1 MKMKERFHAI
11 CRFLTMVSQGNHRV
25 LFWLLGSAFAAA
37 TLPYLSLFFSA
48 RILNLLLAKSY
59 RACLYPVVVFL
70 LTQYGLGLFE
80 KICRQYLD
88 GQKELCLARTEQ
100 KITAKALE
108 LEFEKF
114 EKTETMD
121 AIRRTNVSSMGSG
134 NVGDQLIVIHTLITS
149 LLSVL
154 YALFFLLRLFLLS
167 DSSRNN
173 FFTSSFSMLALLLLC
188 GVQLA
193 LSSRINRRS
202 TQKKIELNQGN
213 DHSNSVAN
221 YLVNVMLEERRADDI
236 RIGHLDHFLD
246 VQFGKAMEH
255 FLPMYLDFARFSA
268 ITDGKNAL
276 LSLLSNFA
284 AYLVIGARALYGV
297 LPIGDVLLYAGSVTR
312 AMSDLQTFLATGSE
326 FDYINSYLSTYEYF
340 IAQPSLA
347 YDGTL
352 PIEKRDDGQY
362 EFAFHDVSFSCP
374 GTNIPVLEHVTL
386 SFAVGEKTAL
396 VGRNGAGK
404 TTTVSI
410 IAGLMK
416 ADSGQILI
424 DGEDIDARHKELIG
438 YMPDF
443 FGVYDNLKAIEYMEF
458 YASIYGM
465 YGKQAT
471 SYCMEL
477 MDLVHLSDKANFY
490 VDSLSRGMKQ
500 RLCLARSLVHNPQLL
515 ILDEPAS
522 GLDPRAR
529 FEMKGILKNLH
540 EIDKTIIIS
549 SHILSELAEMCT
561 TIGIIDHGQMM
572 VKGTVDEIMTRLNTS
587 NPLQIRIVEG
597 MDHAVKILKK
607 KPTDL
612 K

>member
-59 RACLYPVVVFL
+59 RACLYTVVVFL

-154 YALFFLLRLFLLS
+154 YALFFLLRLFLLP

-326 FDYINSYLSTYEYF
+326 FDYINSYLSTYEDF
-340 IAQPSLA
+340 IAQPSMA

-362 EFAFHDVSFSCP
+362 EFAFHDVSFSYP

-404 TTTVSI
+404 TTLIKLLCRLYEPTGYITLNGIDIRKYSYKEYTQAFSVVFQDFHLFSLPLDEN
-410 IAGLMK
+410 IAAGTEIDEAALQSSLAKVGLT
-416 ADSGQILI
+416 DRVQQLPQGVRTRLYNNNGSGVDLSG
-424 DGEDIDARHKELIG
+424 GEAQRTAIARALYKDA
-438 YMPDF
+438 PF
-443 FGVYDNLKAIEYMEF
+443 V
-458 YASIYGM
+458 
-465 YGKQAT
+465 
-471 SYCMEL
+471 
-477 MDLVHLSDKANFY
+477 
-490 VDSLSRGMKQ
+490 
-500 RLCLARSLVHNPQLL
+500 
-515 ILDEPAS
+515 ILDEPTAA
-522 GLDPRAR
+522 LDPIA
-529 FEMKGILKNLH
+529 EA
-540 EIDKTIIIS
+540 EIYKQFSQMTAGKTAVYISHRMSSCKFCDRIIV
-549 SHILSELAEMCT
+549 L
-561 TIGIIDHGQMM
+561 DHGRIAED
-572 VKGTVDEIMTRLNTS
+572 GTHGTLLANHGIYANLYETQAQYYT
-587 NPLQIRIVEG
+587 
-597 MDHAVKILKK
+597 
-607 KPTDL
+607 
-612 K
+612 

>member
-59 RACLYPVVVFL
+59 RACLYTVVVFL

-154 YALFFLLRLFLLS
+154 YALFFLLRLFLLP

-326 FDYINSYLSTYEYF
+326 FDYINSYLSTYEDF
-340 IAQPSLA
+340 IAQPSMA

-362 EFAFHDVSFSCP
+362 EFAFHDVSFSYP

-404 TTTVSI
+404 TTLIKLLCRLYEPTSGYITLNGIDIRKYSYKEYTQAFSVVFQDFHLFSLPLDEN
-410 IAGLMK
+410 IAAGTEIDEAALQSSLAKVGLT
-416 ADSGQILI
+416 DRVQQLPQGVRTRLYNNNGSGVDLSG
-424 DGEDIDARHKELIG
+424 GEAQRTAIARALYKDA
-438 YMPDF
+438 PF
-443 FGVYDNLKAIEYMEF
+443 V
-458 YASIYGM
+458 
-465 YGKQAT
+465 
-471 SYCMEL
+471 
-477 MDLVHLSDKANFY
+477 
-490 VDSLSRGMKQ
+490 
-500 RLCLARSLVHNPQLL
+500 
-515 ILDEPAS
+515 ILDEPTAA
-522 GLDPRAR
+522 LDPIA
-529 FEMKGILKNLH
+529 EA
-540 EIDKTIIIS
+540 EIYKQFSQMTAGKTAVYISHRMSSCKFCDRIIV
-549 SHILSELAEMCT
+549 L
-561 TIGIIDHGQMM
+561 DHGRIAED
-572 VKGTVDEIMTRLNTS
+572 GTHGTLLANHGIYANLYETQAQYYT
-587 NPLQIRIVEG
+587 
-597 MDHAVKILKK
+597 
-607 KPTDL
+607 
-612 K
+612 

>member
-59 RACLYPVVVFL
+59 RACLYTVVVFL

-193 LSSRINRRS
+193 LSSRINRKS

-326 FDYINSYLSTYEYF
+326 FDYINSYLSTYEDF
-340 IAQPSLA
+340 IAQPSMA

-362 EFAFHDVSFSCP
+362 EFAFHDVSFSYP

-404 TTTVSI
+404 TTLIKLLCRLYEPTSGYITLNGIDIRKYSYKEYTQAFSVVFQDFHLFSLPLDEN
-410 IAGLMK
+410 IAAGTEIDEAALQSSLAKVGLT
-416 ADSGQILI
+416 
-424 DGEDIDARHKELIG
+424 EC
-438 YMPDF
+438 
-443 FGVYDNLKAIEYMEF
+443 V
-458 YASIYGM
+458 
-465 YGKQAT
+465 
-471 SYCMEL
+471 
-477 MDLVHLSDKANFY
+477 
-490 VDSLSRGMKQ
+490 Q
-500 RLCLARSLVHNPQLL
+500 RLPQGTHTRLYNNNGTGVDLSGGEAQRTAIARALYKDAPFV
-515 ILDEPAS
+515 ILDEPTAA
-522 GLDPRAR
+522 LDPIA
-529 FEMKGILKNLH
+529 EA
-540 EIDKTIIIS
+540 EIYEQFSQMISGKTAVYIS
-549 SHILSELAEMCT
+549 HRMSSCKFCDRIVVL
-561 TIGIIDHGQMM
+561 DHGRIAED
-572 VKGTVDEIMTRLNTS
+572 GTHDTLLANHGIYANLYETQAQYYT
-587 NPLQIRIVEG
+587 
-597 MDHAVKILKK
+597 
-607 KPTDL
+607 
-612 K
+612 